1 MLLSGDLGRITREEF
16 EDFNLHCESVGQLI
30 NALGRALRGKL
41 NGIGDPR
48 VTNHKSRV
56 TFRN

>member
-1 MLLSGDLGRITREEF
+1 MLLSGDLGRITKEEF
-16 EDFNLHCESVGQLI
+16 EDVNVHCDSVGQLI

-41 NGIGDPR
+41 QDAGDPR

-56 TFRN
+56 TLRN

>member
-1 MLLSGDLGRITREEF
+1 MLLSGDLGRITKEEF
-16 EDFNLHCESVGQLI
+16 EDVNVHCDSAGQLI

-41 NGIGDPR
+41 VEAGDAR

-56 TFRN
+56 TLRN

>member
-1 MLLSGDLGRITREEF
+1 MLLSTDSGRIARQEF
-16 EDFNLHCESVGQLI
+16 EGLNLHCDSVGQLI

-41 NGIGDPR
+41 KDTGDSR
-48 VTNHKSRV
+48 VPNHKSRV

>member
-1 MLLSGDLGRITREEF
+1 MLLSGDLGRITGEEF
-16 EDFNLHCESVGQLI
+16 KDLNAHCDSVGQLI
-30 NALGRALRGKL
+30 NALGRALREKL
-41 NGIGDPR
+41 KDSGDPR